1 MCINIHTCTSSVLPR
16 ILLRRSGRVC
26 ICHVHKQHIQMFNIN
41 APVNVYLHYFPP
53 RLPKVHCARPG
64 DLTSLSLR
72 LFQVVL
78 LFLVLD
84 SSKDHVDGWN
94 YQQPGNTSQS
104 DSLRMLSFVI
114 KMSARHFMH
123 VVYKLL
129 RMLKMWRLPKAHR
142 QGIKNRNTTWNGL
155 LNSLYLGAK
164 FLILSR

>member
-53 RLPKVHCARPG
+53 RLPKVHCVRPG

-94 YQQPGNTSQS
+94 YQQPSNTSQS
-104 DSLRMLSFVI
+104 DSCHQNVCTSLHVCSIQTTEDAENVEIAKSTQAGDQKQKYNLEWPI
-114 KMSARHFMH
+114 K
-123 VVYKLL
+123 
-129 RMLKMWRLPKAHR
+129 
-142 QGIKNRNTTWNGL
+142 
-155 LNSLYLGAK
+155 
-164 FLILSR
+164 